1 MPAADLCEV
10 FTSIQGEGLYAGTRQ
25 IFIRFAECNLNCQ
38 YCDTKYSFTK
48 PHSAKFENTPFSQNF
63 YEERNPIP
71 AFKLNEYIDL
81 CYTLDSAIH
90 SISLTGGEPLL
101 QVEFLEF
108 FLSMYKKKRIF
119 HLETNGT
126 LPENLKQVVN
136 LVDFISM
143 DIKLNYLS
151 DTSFLAKQAEFIN
164 LAYEK
169 PLQVKTVIT
178 RQDNINDFKKA
189 VSMINEVSK
198 DIPLIIQPDSKD
210 MPEINFLILLQKE
223 AANKLKDVR
232 ILPQIHPFLSI
243 K

>member
-1 MPAADLCEV
+1 MPAADLFEV
-10 FTSIQGEGLYAGTRQ
+10 FTSIQGEGLYVGKRQ
-25 IFIRFAECNLNCQ
+25 IFIRFAGCNLNCR

-48 PHSAKFENTPFSQNF
+48 PYSAKFENTPLSQNF

-81 CYTLDSAIH
+81 CYTLDSTIH

-108 FLSMYKKKRIF
+108 FLRMYKKDRIF

-126 LPENLKQVVN
+126 LPENLKQ
-136 LVDFISM
+136 LIDLIDFISM

-151 DTSFLAKQAEFIN
+151 DAAFLAKQAEFLR
-164 LAYEK
+164 LANAK

-178 RQDNINDFKKA
+178 RQDNVAYFQKA
-189 VSMINEVSK
+189 VSIINDVSA
-198 DIPLIIQPDSKD
+198 DIPLIIQPDSNE
-210 MPEINFLILLQKE
+210 MPEISLLISLQKE